1 VRQPQKAESSI
12 AQQLAESALIT
23 LAAYNQARD
32 CRMTAMERLH
42 GVDRRYLLAA
52 AVGVTAIG
60 AGIYLRKHRR
70 QTKVSTLPWATCA
83 QHLQISLLGNRRVLF

>member
-1 VRQPQKAESSI
+1 
-12 AQQLAESALIT
+12 
-23 LAAYNQARD
+23 
-32 CRMTAMERLH
+32 MTAMERLH